1 MSNKLATVFQLN
13 NADFPVLSSKYV
25 CKAVPGCTKVRSS
38 KFISNVVAKSLR
50 KFVFV
55 CKFVS
60 VPIFAQSVHS
70 PSYRVVKRCEFDL
83 VNKVNINTL
92 YTVSVCCKVHKSVL
106 VSVST
111 NVFDTRAPDAVNVTI
126 ALPYQDFSSTKNVSK
141 SVLIVSAVSFIP
153 APTLTVN
160 PVMSLHGRN
169 ILISVNTTCCVCNVS
184 PYIPL
189 SVNTSTPLVNYVSH
203 NVRHK
208 QHPKCVAF
216 KSKVSFTSKFKY
228 ISSSLTQSTKAI
240 LVCNIFSI
248 IALFLLVYIR
258 FYTKNGGRLIY
269 YIAQYKHFF
278 TCFLDLYIC
287 KSLKI
292 AWLINQT
299 KFSSTFKILVLVA
312 LCLIKCFGTQSFL
325 NKFRLS

>member
-1 MSNKLATVFQLN
+1 MEYSHRIITRNDFKTSYKLATVFQLN
-13 NADFPVLSSKYV
+13 NAYFLVLLSKYV
-25 CKAVPGCTKVRSS
+25 CKAVPGCTKVPSS
-38 KFISNVVAKSLR
+38 KFICNVVAKSPR

-55 CKFVS
+55 RKFVR

-70 PSYRVVKRCEFDL
+70 TSFHVVKRCGFDV
-83 VNKVNINTL
+83 VNKVNINTWCS
-92 YTVSVCCKVHKSVL
+92 VSVCGKVHKSVL

-111 NVFDTRAPDAVNVTI
+111 NVFHTPAPDVVNVTI
-126 ALPYQDFSSTKNVSK
+126 ALPYQHFSSTKNVSK
-141 SVLIVSAVSFIP
+141 SVLSVSVVSFIP

-160 PVMSLHGRN
+160 LVMSLHGRN
-169 ILISVNTTCCVCNVS
+169 VLISVNTTCCVHNVS

-203 NVRHK
+203 NLRHV

-228 ISSSLTQSTKAI
+228 VSSSLTQSTKAI

-258 FYTKNGGRLIY
+258 FYTKNGGRLIH

-278 TCFLDLYIC
+278 TCFLDYLYIL
-287 KSLKI
+287 SLKI
-292 AWLINQT
+292 A
-299 KFSSTFKILVLVA
+299 
-312 LCLIKCFGTQSFL
+312 
-325 NKFRLS
+325 

>member
-1 MSNKLATVFQLN
+1 MEYSHKIITRNEFKTSHKLATIFQLN
-13 NADFPVLSSKYV
+13 NAYFPVLLSKYV
-25 CKAVPGCTKVRSS
+25 CKAVPGCTKVPSS

-55 CKFVS
+55 RKFVR

-70 PSYRVVKRCEFDL
+70 TSYHVEKRCEFDV
-83 VNKVNINTL
+83 VNKVNINTWCS
-92 YTVSVCCKVHKSVL
+92 VSVCGKVHKSVL

-111 NVFDTRAPDAVNVTI
+111 NIFHTPAPDVVNVTI
-126 ALPYQDFSSTKNVSK
+126 AVPYQHFSSTKNVSK
-141 SVLIVSAVSFIP
+141 SVLSVSVVSFIP

-169 ILISVNTTCCVCNVS
+169 ILISVNTTCCVHNVS

-203 NVRHK
+203 NLRHV

-228 ISSSLTQSTKAI
+228 VSSSLTQSTKAI

-258 FYTKNGGRLIY
+258 FYTKNGGRLIH

-278 TCFLDLYIC
+278 TCFLDYLYIC

-292 AWLINQT
+292 A
-299 KFSSTFKILVLVA
+299 
-312 LCLIKCFGTQSFL
+312 
-325 NKFRLS
+325 

>member
-1 MSNKLATVFQLN
+1 MEYSHRIITRNEFKTSYKLATVFQLN
-13 NADFPVLSSKYV
+13 NAYFLVLLSKYV
-25 CKAVPGCTKVRSS
+25 CKAVPGCTKVPSS
-38 KFISNVVAKSLR
+38 KFISNVVAKSPR

-55 CKFVS
+55 RKFVR

-70 PSYRVVKRCEFDL
+70 TSFHVVKRCEFDV
-83 VNKVNINTL
+83 VNKVNINTWCS
-92 YTVSVCCKVHKSVL
+92 VSVCGKVHKSVL

-111 NVFDTRAPDAVNVTI
+111 NVFHTPAPDVVNVTI
-126 ALPYQDFSSTKNVSK
+126 ALPYQNFSSTKNVSK
-141 SVLIVSAVSFIP
+141 SVLSVSVVSFIP

-160 PVMSLHGRN
+160 LVMSLHGRN
-169 ILISVNTTCCVCNVS
+169 VLISVNTTCCVHNVS

-203 NVRHK
+203 NVRHV

-228 ISSSLTQSTKAI
+228 VSLSLTQSAKAI

-258 FYTKNGGRLIY
+258 F
-269 YIAQYKHFF
+269 
-278 TCFLDLYIC
+278 
-287 KSLKI
+287 
-292 AWLINQT
+292 
-299 KFSSTFKILVLVA
+299 
-312 LCLIKCFGTQSFL
+312 
-325 NKFRLS
+325 